1 MWNLP
6 FTFVSSSRHLP
17 TAGAARGAARQAGGR
32 HREVHRG
39 RAGGGGEAGAA
50 GAPGQQGVARGAR
63 HQLQDL
69 PRKQTLVQREGSA
82 TLDIVKYYYYLWKML
97 HNTTLIYQQEI
108 KKIFKGSGGRIIYFK
123 IITFFFFVNYCKVLH
138 FACFARRSQARLVNM
153 SYLGS
158 EW

>member
-1 MWNLP
+1 MIVKSLRRTFPLP
-6 FTFVSSSRHLP
+6 SFQALHKHLP

-69 PRKQTLVQREGSA
+69 PRQQTLVKRKGSA
-82 TLDIVKYYYYLWKML
+82 TLDIVKYYYLWKML

-108 KKIFKGSGGRIIYFK
+108 KKSSRA
-123 IITFFFFVNYCKVLH
+123 V
-138 FACFARRSQARLVNM
+138 
-153 SYLGS
+153 
-158 EW
+158 E

>member
-1 MWNLP
+1 MKIKHCQSRYFHNFQTLWNLP
-6 FTFVSSSRHLP
+6 FTFVSSSKHLP

-32 HREVHRG
+32 QREVHRG

-69 PRKQTLVQREGSA
+69 PRQQTLVQREGSA
-82 TLDIVKYYYYLWKML
+82 TLDIVKYYYLWKMW

-108 KKIFKGSGGRIIYFK
+108 KKSSRA
-123 IITFFFFVNYCKVLH
+123 V
-138 FACFARRSQARLVNM
+138 
-153 SYLGS
+153 
-158 EW
+158 EEE